1 MHSYKTLLIQLVVV
15 TLLVSLAIVALQWL
29 APGPW
34 IHRQIWAITFF
45 FAILTAIT
53 GMFSIHLLKN
63 DKLNSVSIILGST
76 VFRLI
81 VSLLFVFVLL
91 WGEDENLLW
100 FVVNFF
106 IIYLL
111 YLLFDIYSLITNLR
125 LHLK

>member
-1 MHSYKTLLIQLVVV
+1 MKSYKTLLIQLGVF
-15 TLLVSLAIVALQWL
+15 TGLLCLMIAALQWL
-29 APGPW
+29 LPGPW
-34 IHRQIWAITFF
+34 MHPQVWTITVF
-45 FAILTAIT
+45 FAILTGLT
-53 GMFSIHLLKN
+53 GIFSIHLLKN

>member
-1 MHSYKTLLIQLVVV
+1 MNPYKSLFIQLASLTSV
-15 TLLVSLAIVALQWL
+15 LCLAIVALQWL

-34 IHRQIWAITFF
+34 IHHQVWAITVF
-45 FAILTAIT
+45 FALLTAIT

-106 IIYLL
+106 TIYLL